1 MITVVRSHPG
11 TSAPSRKAS
20 GGGLILRLA
29 CNAPGM
35 VMESS
40 LSAEMSA
47 AAAAAAAATAAW
59 GRATSCRGRSNFQSR
74 RKKALIGGGIG
85 RTGDLPCGGS

>member
-1 MITVVRSHPG
+1 MEATVAAVRE
-11 TSAPSRKAS
+11 
-20 GGGLILRLA
+20 
-29 CNAPGM
+29 
-35 VMESS
+35 VVV
-40 LSAEMSA
+40 A
-47 AAAAAAAATAAW
+47 AAAMTVMVVPAAASAAVAAAAATAAW